1 MQPNIVKRT
10 ILKRADVLLA
20 EPGAPLPSTGS
31 AVVRAATRKVATI
44 VEEAG
49 RPVAIQ
55 FTCSCGETS
64 IIELD
69 FPGDEAPRA
78 EGKNP

>member
-1 MQPNIVKRT
+1 MQPSIIKRP
-10 ILKRADVLLA
+10 IIKRADVHMG
-20 EPGAPLPSTGS
+20 EPSAPLPSTGV
-31 AVVRAATRKVATI
+31 AAPRHVVKKAATI

-64 IIELD
+64 ILELD
-69 FPGDEAPRA
+69 FPGDDAPRA
-78 EGKNP
+78 EGKNS